1 MYRLEDV
8 EVWAE
13 VCIGGGL
20 LGEYLVNVRDDG
32 FIVDRDRERGGFIV
46 CVIWVF
52 FKKVFNPYEASK
64 QSSCLRALGVWVH
77 ILGSRGEEA
86 SSFNI
91 WGDIRL

>member
-1 MYRLEDV
+1 
-8 EVWAE
+8 

-20 LGEYLVNVRDDG
+20 LVEHAVNVRDNG
-32 FIVDRDRERGGFIV
+32 LVVDRDRERGGFVV

-52 FKKVFNPYEASK
+52 FEQVFNPYESSK

-77 ILGSRGEEA
+77 IFGSRGEEA

-91 WGDIRL
+91 WGYTRL